1 MSTNTSVC
9 ACAPS
14 VCVRVECVRVWISV
28 GVDYF
33 YKANSSSV
41 RLLNLSLSLSL
52 SLAFSRYEVWLDWT
66 MWAHTT
72 PEPAAS
78 SNQEREHEFTGTI
91 RRAARRVYAGI
102 SVDTPSLARK
112 TVVFC
117 TLSIQSESLKSC
129 FWMDSRSMT
138 RGCTHVTRTLLSKT
152 DVDGTGPVDKRQGR
166 GTKRVC

>member
-1 MSTNTSVC
+1 
-9 ACAPS
+9 
-14 VCVRVECVRVWISV
+14 
-28 GVDYF
+28 
-33 YKANSSSV
+33 
-41 RLLNLSLSLSL
+41 
-52 SLAFSRYEVWLDWT
+52 

-78 SNQEREHEFTGTI
+78 SNQEREHEFTGAI

-117 TLSIQSESLKSC
+117 TLSIQSESLTSC

-152 DVDGTGPVDKRQGR
+152 DDDGTGPVDKRQGR